1 MQNLAEQFTTLAN
14 SNDAKTALTTW
25 TEDVIMSSVA
35 PERLACDDALARLS
49 LAKPADMAQ
58 RKLLGRDYVYAG
70 IDY

>member
-1 MQNLAEQFTTLAN
+1 MQNLAEQFTILAN
-14 SNDAKTALTTW
+14 NELHEAAHDLWNKMKAA
-25 TEDVIMSSVA
+25 SVK
-35 PERLACDDALARLS
+35 PETLACDDALARLS